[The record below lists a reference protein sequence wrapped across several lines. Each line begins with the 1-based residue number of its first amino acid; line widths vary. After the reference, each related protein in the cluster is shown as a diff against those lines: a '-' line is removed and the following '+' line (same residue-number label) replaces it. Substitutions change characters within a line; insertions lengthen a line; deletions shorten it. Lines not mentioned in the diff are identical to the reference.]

1 VRRCLRCGATW
12 EGDRWRCNDCAFE
25 PARRCGFAAFA
36 PDLDDTDAGMKDES
50 FRLLSRVEDESF
62 WFASRNRLIE
72 WAVRTSFP
80 NARSFFEVG
89 CGTGYVLRWMVGRI
103 PRLRVAGSELH
114 TAGLRT
120 AKSRLPAV
128 ELYQMDARELP
139 FEREYDVVGA
149 FDVLEHIDDDERVLS
164 QMFET
169 AIPGGGIVVT
179 VPQHPWLWSPLDEY
193 SQHVRRYRRRD
204 LRAKIERAGF
214 RIQKQ
219 TSFVTLLLPL
229 MAFSRVRQR
238 QAIRVDPAVEYRLGP
253 RANAIFGGAQRIEM
267 ALTRARVP
275 LPVGGSLLVVAERPA

>member
-12 EGDRWRCNDCAFE
+12 EDDRWRCHACEFE
-25 PARRCGFAAFA
+25 PSRRSGFAAFA
-36 PDLDDTDAGMKDES
+36 PDLDDTDVGMQNES
-50 FRLLSRVEDESF
+50 FHLLPCVENESF

-89 CGTGYVLRWMVGRI
+89 CGTGYVLRWMVDRI

-114 TAGLRT
+114 TVGLLT
-120 AKSRLPAV
+120 AKSRLPEV
-128 ELYQMDARELP
+128 ELYQMDARDLP

-149 FDVLEHIDDDERVLS
+149 FDVLEHIEDDERVLS

-169 AIPGGGIVVT
+169 ARPSGGIVVT

-193 SQHVRRYRRRD
+193 SQHVRRYTRRD

-214 RIQKQ
+214 RIHKQ
-219 TSFVTLLLPL
+219 TSFVSLLLPL
-229 MAFSRVRQR
+229 MAFSRVRHR
-238 QAIRVDPAVEYRLGP
+238 QATTVDPTREYRLGP
-253 RANAIFGGAQRIEM
+253 RANAILGGVQRFEL

>member
-1 VRRCLRCGATW
+1 
-12 EGDRWRCNDCAFE
+12 
-25 PARRCGFAAFA
+25 
-36 PDLDDTDAGMKDES
+36 
-50 FRLLSRVEDESF
+50 
-62 WFASRNRLIE
+62 
-72 WAVRTSFP
+72 
-80 NARSFFEVG
+80 
-89 CGTGYVLRWMVGRI
+89 
-103 PRLRVAGSELH
+103 
-114 TAGLRT
+114 
-120 AKSRLPAV
+120 
-128 ELYQMDARELP
+128 MDARELP